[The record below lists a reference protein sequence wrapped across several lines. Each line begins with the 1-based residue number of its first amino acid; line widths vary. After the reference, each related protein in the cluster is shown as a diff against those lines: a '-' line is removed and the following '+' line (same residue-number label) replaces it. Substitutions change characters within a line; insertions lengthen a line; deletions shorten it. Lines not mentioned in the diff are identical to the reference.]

1 MVTENTIIRH
11 IKELPAWFNIK
22 KYQGL
27 EHLKLAEWYD
37 LLLQRHAHIRYL
49 ELNSAE
55 FYKDENSPIASALI
69 KLRNNPLYFLNDESE
84 VFLFGGTKLL
94 ALKNDSNTFNQFSF
108 GIAPITLMQV
118 YQIEC
123 WYKED
128 IKIRSRNWVDKLF
141 SGNFDHRE
149 SFTVGDE
156 TTFIRSFI
164 HEPISNSLEIH
175 GELTIGET
183 SIEMSKRGSR
193 FVDIDFSLPD
203 KALIEQFKQ
212 HLRDY
217 RQKFPDSLKEEQYK
231 YPNFNKWIDFG
242 ILPFLDLKIWQLQTS
257 NKIPNRVMA
266 DAIYPK
272 GEKGEEMIRKTTQ
285 KITRTI
291 MSYEYLNFFAT
302 IVAQENRK

>member
-11 IKELPAWFNIK
+11 TRDLPAWFDIK
-22 KYQGL
+22 KYKGL
-27 EHLKLAEWYD
+27 KHLTSAEWYD
-37 LLLQRHAHIRYL
+37 LLLQRHSHIRYI

-55 FYKDENSPIASALI
+55 FYQNRSLPIASALT
-69 KLRNNPLYFLNDESE
+69 KLRNDPLYISNDELE
-84 VFLFGGTKLL
+84 VFLFGGGQLD
-94 ALKNDSNTFNQFSF
+94 ALKNDTNLFNEMSF
-108 GIAPITLMQV
+108 GITPITLMQL

-123 WYKED
+123 WYKEE
-128 IKIRSRNWVDKLF
+128 IKIRSRNWVDQIL
-141 SGNFDHRE
+141 SGDFDLGE
-149 SFTVGDE
+149 NYTSGDE
-156 TTFIRSFI
+156 ATFIKSFI
-164 HEPISNSLEIH
+164 HEPISNSLKSH
-175 GELTIGET
+175 GDLSSGET
-183 SIEMSKRGSR
+183 SIDISKRGSS
-193 FVDIDFSLPD
+193 FVRIDFSLPD

-212 HLRDY
+212 YLIDY
-217 RQKFPDSLKEEQYK
+217 RQKFPNSFEEEQYK

-266 DAIYPK
+266 DAIYPD

-291 MSYEYLNFFAT
+291 MSYKYLNFFST